1 MAVGGGEN
9 VKKKGGNGEDRR
21 DRGKSVSI
29 RGVVWIRYGVAVIK
43 RDKQNV

>member
-1 MAVGGGEN
+1 MG
-9 VKKKGGNGEDRR
+9 KRGGNGENRR
-21 DRGKSVSI
+21 AKTKSLSI